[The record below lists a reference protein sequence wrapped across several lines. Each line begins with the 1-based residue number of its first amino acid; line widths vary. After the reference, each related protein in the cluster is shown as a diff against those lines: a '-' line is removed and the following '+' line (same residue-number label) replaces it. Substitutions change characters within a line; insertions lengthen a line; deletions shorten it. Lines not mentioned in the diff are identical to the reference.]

1 LPSAAKQ
8 LYIKVGAGGA
18 VSERNRG
25 CSLDRKSAVERFAA
39 GEMKELE
46 EVKEKHG
53 RLKRG

>member
-1 LPSAAKQ
+1 MPSAAKQ